1 MKSFNPYINFAGN
14 TRAALEFYQQCFN
27 GEILHMQTF
36 GEAQQEVSGEE
47 LNRIMHA
54 EFKAEG
60 IHIMASD
67 GMPGDKVT
75 QGDTISLSINFTD
88 EAEQTDIFNS
98 LSNGGII
105 SMPLQ
110 DTFWGARFGM
120 LTDRF
125 GIHWM
130 FNCYKQQ

>member
-1 MKSFNPYINFAGN
+1 MKSFSPYINFAGN
-14 TRAALEFYQQCFN
+14 TRAALEFYKQCFD
-27 GEILHMQTF
+27 GEITHMQTF
-36 GEAQQEVSGEE
+36 GEAQQEVSSEE

-54 EFKAEG
+54 EFKADA

-67 GMPGDKVT
+67 GMPGDTVT
-75 QGDTISLSINFTD
+75 PGDAISLSINFSD
-88 EAEQTDIFNS
+88 EAEQNARFAA
-98 LSNGGII
+98 LAEGGTI